1 MTQTPSAA
9 RRAAITA
16 FLDSAAFARAL
27 SLCSIGV
34 AFLSHTLR
42 SIVGWP
48 ALIAIVVG
56 LVVLSA
62 GALFVR
68 RHTLEW
74 RGLLTISLIAF
85 VGWCAISTLWSDYQW
100 ATLAGVLYQ
109 VSIALLGTTIALLRD
124 PIQIVRA
131 FGDVL
136 RILLVAS
143 LTLEVLSGLLI
154 DTPIAVLGITG
165 GLDTAGPI
173 QGLFGTRN
181 QLGIVAL
188 ISLITFV
195 VEARTK
201 SLPRG
206 FSIGSIV
213 LGSLMLLFSRS
224 PVALGALAA
233 VGIAALALYWLRRLT
248 SEQKRIG
255 EIAILGSV
263 VVSLVIVWAARSP
276 IIDAFNAGSE
286 FEYRY
291 TIWRRILS
299 LTRISPLEGFGWL
312 GYWRPELPPYIA
324 LGFGI
329 RRGENPS
336 AYNAYLDALLQVGIV
351 GLVLLLLLIGL
362 ALVRSWLLAANKRSV
377 VYVWPALML
386 IALAV
391 TSAAESTIL
400 VEFGWLVLVICAVR
414 ASDGLSWRRG
424 LADKP
429 ERASG

>member
-1 MTQTPSAA
+1 MTDTPASA
-9 RRAAITA
+9 RKAAIVA

-48 ALIAIVVG
+48 ALIAIVAG

-62 GALFVR
+62 AALSVR
-68 RHTLEW
+68 WQSLEW
-74 RGLLTISLIAF
+74 RGVLTISLIAF
-85 VGWCAISTLWSDYQW
+85 VGWCAISTIWSDYQW
-100 ATLAGVLYQ
+100 ATLSGVLYQ
-109 VSIALLGTTIALLRD
+109 ISIALLGTTIALLRD

-136 RILLVAS
+136 RILLVVS
-143 LTLEVLSGLLI
+143 LSLEVLSGLLI

-188 ISLITFV
+188 IALITFV
-195 VEARTK
+195 VEARTR
-201 SLPRG
+201 SLRRG
-206 FSIGSIV
+206 LSIGSIV
-213 LGSLMLLFSRS
+213 LGSLMLLLSRS
-224 PVALGALAA
+224 PVAIGTLAVVA
-233 VGIAALALYWLRRLT
+233 VAAFALYGLRRLT
-248 SEQKRIG
+248 PERKRMG

-263 VVSLVIVWAARSP
+263 VASLAIVWAARSP
-276 IIDAFNAGSE
+276 IIDALNAGSE

-291 TIWRRILS
+291 TIWRRIFS
-299 LTRISPLEGFGWL
+299 VTSIGPIDGFGWL
-312 GYWRPELPPYIA
+312 GYWRPDLPPYTA
-324 LGFGI
+324 LGIGV

-336 AYNAYLDALLQVGIV
+336 AYNAYLDTLLQVGIV

-362 ALVRSWLLAANKRSV
+362 ALARSWLLAANKRSV
-377 VYVWPALML
+377 VYVWPALVL

-391 TSAAESTIL
+391 TSAAESSIL
-400 VEFGWLVLVICAVR
+400 VEFGWLALVICAVK

-424 LADKP
+424 LADRP
-429 ERASG
+429 TADSR